1 LDVDECPLKAW
12 RKCYEDG
19 YSSIRKEL
27 VVKQKKATIW
37 TRIIELF
44 FIDIIIR
51 MIKNKIKPKQNKF
64 TDYEAYNILYK
75 TFVQR
80 IGHDKDFQ
88 SYLDN
93 IKAYNLALV
102 DYINSRRIVNGV
114 EIHDRKKRNKINV
127 LKAKIER
134 FEKNGDDTVSIAKTL
149 NRLSKMQGVTI
160 KESDL
165 TVLRYFE
172 LIKDFKQWQKES

>member
-1 LDVDECPLKAW
+1 MIAWLNFGKITKKGYKITPETYYLDVDECPLKTW

-19 YSSIRKEL
+19 YSSIRKDSKYGDE
-27 VVKQKKATIW
+27 KS
-37 TRIIELF
+37 
-44 FIDIIIR
+44 
-51 MIKNKIKPKQNKF
+51 
-64 TDYEAYNILYK
+64 DYEAYDKLYK
-75 TFVQR
+75 TFVER

-88 SYLDN
+88 SYLEN
-93 IKAYNLALV
+93 IKAYNLALI
-102 DYINSRRIVNGV
+102 DYIKSQRTVDGAV
-114 EIHDRKKRNKINV
+114 IHDRKKRNKINV
-127 LKAKIER
+127 LKAKLER
-134 FEKNGDDTVSIAKTL
+134 FEKDGDDTVSIAKTL